1 MTRRRSGL
9 VVGKEFKPPAGLLH
23 IDWCYLVVDISDGEL
38 ISVRLDRSEIDKAV
52 LGDRV
57 EFRQP
62 RRSDKPV
69 RWVRR
74 IDTPTGV
81 PPVSRTP

>member
-1 MTRRRSGL
+1 MKEKRMTRRRSGL
-9 VVGKEFKPPAGLLH
+9 VVGKDFKPPAGLLH

-38 ISVRLDRSEIDKAV
+38 ISVRLDRSQVEKAV

-62 RRSDKPV
+62 RRPDKPT
-69 RWVRR
+69 RSVRR
-74 IDTPTGV
+74 LTAHKN
-81 PPVSRTP
+81 RT